1 MLTACETLLI
11 PLVFKTASPS
21 GQHDV
26 KQQKSVLEEIF
37 FAREWM
43 LQEADIKIL
52 YQGKGKSF
60 IKKPLT

>member
-1 MLTACETLLI
+1 M
-11 PLVFKTASPS
+11 
-21 GQHDV
+21 DV